1 MSTLDEFAITRNSTF
16 NSADIM
22 RMLSVGFDISALVP
36 ARIHLTERTLV
47 LIDKTRTLTLIDK
60 ERTLVLI

>member
-16 NSADIM
+16 SGADII
-22 RMLSVGFDISALVP
+22 RMLTVGFDIAPLTP
-36 ARIHLTERTLV
+36 GRIHLTKRTLQ
-47 LIDKTRTLTLIDK
+47 LIDNARGLPLIDK